1 MDSVSLFKT
10 QSTLR
15 MVASRA
21 ETVECVAYSEAFPE
35 ERVGVTSHLSH
46 QT

>member
-15 MVASRA
+15 LVPSKA

-35 ERVGVTSHLSH
+35 ERVGVTAHLSH
-46 QT
+46 PT